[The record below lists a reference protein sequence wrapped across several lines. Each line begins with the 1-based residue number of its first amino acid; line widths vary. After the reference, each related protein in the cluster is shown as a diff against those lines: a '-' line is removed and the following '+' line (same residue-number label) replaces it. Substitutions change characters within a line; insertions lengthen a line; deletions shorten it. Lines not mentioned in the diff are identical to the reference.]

1 MNTSRALASNSGL
14 LQVGKR
20 SPSRL
25 SCTKFLDIHKVD
37 SRDEALGFPRLGN
50 LGVELVDLLK
60 RQTLGFIDAEMH
72 EYDTDDAESSP
83 DEEHLRLEIAAQALA
98 PCTLNCSR

>member
-1 MNTSRALASNSGL
+1 
-14 LQVGKR
+14 
-20 SPSRL
+20 
-25 SCTKFLDIHKVD
+25 
-37 SRDEALGFPRLGN
+37 
-50 LGVELVDLLK
+50 
-60 RQTLGFIDAEMH
+60 MH